1 MLLRI
6 PDEYQALTD
15 WLDRQGIPY
24 KIEVENYKRVLE
36 NRAKTLEFMKI
47 IDLNNVKLAELI
59 ERAVKYIE
67 EQTKVDKYTME
78 HLYNESLKISYSELT
93 GRPYKGGE
101 SI

>member
-24 KIEVENYKRVLE
+24 EIEVENYKRVLE
-36 NRAKTLEFMKI
+36 TRAKTLEFMKI
-47 IDLNNVKLAELI
+47 IDLNEVVLTELV
-59 ERAVKYIE
+59 ERAIKHIE
-67 EQTKVDKYTME
+67 EATKVNEYTLD

-93 GRPYKGGE
+93 GKPYKRGE
-101 SI
+101 SF